1 MHVGFDITPLAGQ
14 RTGVG
19 NYCYY
24 LLKHLLR
31 LSDSLGLADCRVTGF
46 SASLTPPCL
55 DGFESLQHRRLKI
68 PTRALYKSWEWFRL
82 PRIES
87 LMPGIDVYHATNYF
101 LPPAR
106 SVRRVVTFHDLAF
119 IRRPEL
125 CSPKISGMFARNA
138 GRFAAEADAVIAC
151 SESTRADTIELL
163 GADPAKVVVA
173 YEAVDEDF
181 TPVDRAE
188 AAEKLERAYGIR
200 QPFLLFVGTIEPR
213 KNLSVLVQAFSRIA
227 NEIPHTLVLAGGP
240 GWNSQPV
247 FKAVDQLGL
256 RDRVVCTG
264 FVSNHSDL
272 AWFYSAAD
280 LFVFPSLY
288 EGFGLPLLE
297 AMTCG
302 CPIAAAKTS
311 SIPEVAGA
319 AALYFDPSS
328 PDDIAACIKKLL
340 EDAPMRYSLVAR
352 GLVQAEKFSW
362 QDCAR
367 ATLDVYKRVAG

>member
-24 LLKHLLR
+24 LLKHLLQ
-31 LSDSLGLADCRVTGF
+31 LPDSLGSAECRVTGF
-46 SASLTPPCL
+46 SASLTPPRL
-55 DGFESLQHRRLKI
+55 DGFESLRYRRLKI
-68 PTRALYKSWEWFRL
+68 PTRALYKSWEWFRF
-82 PRIES
+82 PRIEL

-106 SVRRVVTFHDLAF
+106 SARRVVTFHDLAF

-138 GRFAAEADAVIAC
+138 ARFAAEADAVIAC
-151 SESTRADTIELL
+151 SESTRTDTIELL

-181 TPVDRAE
+181 APIERAE
-188 AAEKLERAYGIR
+188 AAAKLERTYGIR

-213 KNLSVLVQAFSRIA
+213 KNLCALVQAFARIA
-227 NEIPHTLVLAGGP
+227 GDIPHTLVLAGGP

-247 FKAVDQLGL
+247 FEAIEQLGL
-256 RDRVVCTG
+256 RDRVLCTG

-272 AWFYSAAD
+272 ACFYSAAD

-302 CPIAAAKTS
+302 CPIGASNTS
-311 SIPEVAGA
+311 SVPEVAGE
-319 AALYFDPSS
+319 AALYFDPAS
-328 PDDIAACIKKLL
+328 PDDIAATIMRLI
-340 EDAPMRYSLVAR
+340 EDAPLRNSLVAR
-352 GLVQAEKFSW
+352 GLAQAEKFSW
-362 QDCAR
+362 DNCAR
-367 ATLDVYKRVAG
+367 ATMDVYKRVIG

>member
-31 LSDSLGLADCRVTGF
+31 LPDLLRPAECRITGF
-46 SASLTPPCL
+46 SASLTPPRL
-55 DGFESLQHRRLKI
+55 NGFESLEYRRLRI
-68 PTRALYKSWEWFRL
+68 PTRALYKSWEWFHR

-106 SVRRVVTFHDLAF
+106 SARRVVTFHDLAF

-151 SESTRADTIELL
+151 SESTRVDTIELL
-163 GADPAKVVVA
+163 GADPGKVVVA

-181 TPVDRAE
+181 APVDRAE
-188 AAEKLERAYGIR
+188 AAGKLERTYGIR

-213 KNLSVLVQAFSRIA
+213 KNLCALVHAFA
-227 NEIPHTLVLAGGP
+227 QLAGDIPHTLVLAGGP

-247 FKAVDQLGL
+247 FAAIDQLGL
-256 RDRVVCTG
+256 RDRVICTG
-264 FVSNHSDL
+264 FISNHSDL
-272 AWFYSAAD
+272 ACFYSAAD

-297 AMTCG
+297 AMACG
-302 CPIAAAKTS
+302 CPIAASKTS
-311 SIPEVAGA
+311 SVPEVAGA
-319 AALYFDPSS
+319 AAVYFDPES
-328 PDDIAACIKKLL
+328 PDEIARAVTKLL
-340 EDAPMRYSLVAR
+340 EDPPLRYSLVAR

-362 QDCAR
+362 DNCAR
-367 ATLDVYKRVAG
+367 TTMDVYKRVVG